1 MIINKI
7 NFPIYGTILLLS
19 VLIGILYIYINIR
32 DDIKKNKQIRLY
44 FILYFMFAFIL
55 GKYYTMFADWNFDI
69 MKVGFSSYGGLIG
82 VVVSALIF
90 EKIID
95 MKGKLIKH
103 AIISLPLVYGL
114 TKIACFLVGCCY
126 GIPFN
131 SWFSVT
137 YPEGL
142 NIKLFPIQIV
152 ETIMFLILFVI
163 VNKNK
168 KNNNI
173 SYYTLIVVAILKFLL
188 DFLRYDHLKVLL
200 TFNQYFSIVLL
211 VITLGIFIYRKNKKN

>member
-1 MIINKI
+1 
-7 NFPIYGTILLLS
+7 
-19 VLIGILYIYINIR
+19 
-32 DDIKKNKQIRLY
+32 
-44 FILYFMFAFIL
+44 
-55 GKYYTMFADWNFDI
+55 

-168 KNNNI
+168 NNKNI
-173 SYYTLIVVAILKFLL
+173 SYYTLMIVAILKFLL

-211 VITLGIFIYRKNKKN
+211 VITLGIFIYKKNKKD